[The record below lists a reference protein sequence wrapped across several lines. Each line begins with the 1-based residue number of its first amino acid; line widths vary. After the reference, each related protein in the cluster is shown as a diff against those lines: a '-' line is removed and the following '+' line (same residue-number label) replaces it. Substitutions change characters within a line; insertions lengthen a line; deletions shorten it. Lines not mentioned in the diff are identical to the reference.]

1 MAVNKNNLGDASI
14 NKREH
19 QYNAEAR
26 RVVNV
31 PMPEATM
38 IDEAQTV
45 PTNIVYIGRAPLGSA
60 TSDPVW
66 QIFKVERSGTVTSI
80 QYADGEL
87 DFTKTWDN
95 RASYSFS

>member
-1 MAVNKNNLGDASI
+1 MDVNKNGMGDATI

-31 PMPEATM
+31 PKAEQTL
-38 IDEAQTV
+38 IDQVTANT
-45 PTNIVYIGRAPLGSA
+45 IYIGRALLGSA

-66 QIFKVERSGTVTSI
+66 QIFRILTQGTVTSI
-80 QYADGEL
+80 QYADAEL
-87 DFTKTWDN
+87 DYTKVWDDRN
-95 RASYSFS
+95 SYTYS